1 MLKTTTW
8 KMFLDNEIESEY
20 LWDYMR
26 FKLDIKQLKN
36 KDNLIFGAYI
46 YENWW
51 LNYDTFGEYGSKE
64 ECDAYFDAVVKYYES
79 RKNKKLL
86 DKQAHKIVF
95 DFLKSIEG

>member
-8 KMFLDNEIESEY
+8 EEFLNNEIESED

-26 FKLDIKQLKN
+26 FKLEINQLKN
-36 KDNLIFGAYI
+36 EDFLIIGAYI
-46 YENWW
+46 YDNGF
-51 LNYDTFGEYGSKE
+51 LNYDTFESYGTDKE
-64 ECDAYFDAVVKYYES
+64 IKKYFNAVVKYYES